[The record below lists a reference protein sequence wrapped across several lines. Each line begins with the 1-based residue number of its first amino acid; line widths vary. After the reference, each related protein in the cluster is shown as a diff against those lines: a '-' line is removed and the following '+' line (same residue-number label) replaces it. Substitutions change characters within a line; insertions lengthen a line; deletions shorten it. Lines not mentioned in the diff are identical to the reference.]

1 MLFQDKNLF
10 LLSGSCVVALCVWT
24 PPLLNL
30 LITRLTLWLSL
41 SFGSSEW
48 SCNKHGG
55 HISLHTDFTSS
66 GCVPR
71 SGIILRGGSYVSS
84 IFNVLNSLHTVLH
97 RDYANLQC
105 PQQQGFCFLFV
116 FANTCHLRNSHLDEG
131 RECMHLGSSLL
142 HVSNTGPR
150 MIRHSK
156 TVEGSNNFLD
166 LSLGW
171 DKKKCP
177 TCYRVP
183 AVRRANLP
191 SGFSSPLCPIF
202 LARSHTAY

>member
-1 MLFQDKNLF
+1 MRCLFLFLYLAPFTQPILPGMLFQNKNLF

-71 SGIILRGGSYVSS
+71 SGIILRGGHMLVLFLMFWTVSTLSCIETMLIYSAPNSKDSVSS
-84 IFNVLNSLHTVLH
+84 
-97 RDYANLQC
+97 
-105 PQQQGFCFLFV
+105 
-116 FANTCHLRNSHLDEG
+116 
-131 RECMHLGSSLL
+131 SSLL
-142 HVSNTGPR
+142 TLVIFETVIWMKAENSCILAAHCLMSLTQGPGWSDTQR
-150 MIRHSK
+150 QLR
-156 TVEGSNNFLD
+156 EGIIS
-166 LSLGW
+166 
-171 DKKKCP
+171 
-177 TCYRVP
+177 
-183 AVRRANLP
+183 
-191 SGFSSPLCPIF
+191 
-202 LARSHTAY
+202 